1 MGITIVILT
10 LLSGAVLGAQ
20 SAINP
25 AFAKKAGSIES
36 ATVNY
41 FFGTLIMG
49 IVVVLFGKVDM
60 VAISEV
66 PTWQLLCAF
75 FGIGYVVLTIITV
88 PKIGV
93 STAVILVIVG
103 QLTTGMVIDNFG
115 WFENAVIYFDI
126 KRLAGVILMFIALYF
141 ILKKEPK
148 KIEMNIA
155 QTQMESDVKP
165 EI

>member
-1 MGITIVILT
+1 MEIFIVILT
-10 LLSGAVLGAQ
+10 LISGAVLGAQ

-25 AFAKKAGSIES
+25 AFAKKAGSFES
-36 ATVNY
+36 AMVNY
-41 FFGTLIMG
+41 FFGAIIMG

-60 VAISEV
+60 IAISEV

-75 FGIGYVVLTIITV
+75 FGLGYVVLTIIAV

-103 QLTTGMVIDNFG
+103 QLTTGMIIDNFG
-115 WFENAVIYFDI
+115 WFENSVIHFDM

-141 ILKKEPK
+141 ILKAEPK
-148 KIEMNIA
+148 TQVA
-155 QTQMESDVKP
+155 QEQKAA
-165 EI
+165 